1 MRLPESSHPYRPERR
16 DEDEQIESE
25 WGDGSVRERG
35 GAYISHAGTHMRART
50 HIEESAEELWVK

>member
-1 MRLPESSHPYRPERR
+1 MRLPESSHPYWPERRDEVERR

-35 GAYISHAGTHMRART
+35 SAYISHAGTHT
-50 HIEESAEELWVK
+50 HVRPHAH